1 MPRHGDCKH
10 FIPDTANMAASEGM
24 CMEIAGDDG
33 MPEIVNVF
41 EDIKKCEKYE
51 VAERIKT
58 NTSEFTWDKNV
69 RATRG
74 FDEK

>member
-24 CMEIAGDDG
+24 CMEVAGDDG
-33 MPEIVNVF
+33 MPEIVNVY
-41 EDIKKCEKYE
+41 EDIKNCKKYE
-51 VAERIKT
+51 VATRIKT
-58 NTSEFTWDKNV
+58 NTSEFTWDKDV
-69 RATRG
+69 RAVRG

>member
-41 EDIKKCEKYE
+41 EDIKNCKKYE

>member
-24 CMEIAGDDG
+24 CMEMADADG
-33 MPEIVNVF
+33 MPKIVNVYD
-41 EDIKKCEKYE
+41 DINNCEKYE
-51 VAERIKT
+51 AAERIKT
-58 NTSEFTWDKNV
+58 NTSEFTWDKDV
-69 RATRG
+69 RAVRG